1 MGGRTQ
7 SIPITTEEVIMK
19 EVTILAIGI
28 CLGMYIRHLK
38 YKNVVEREEMVAK
51 ARAEGRA
58 EAAAAAGAA

>member
-1 MGGRTQ
+1 
-7 SIPITTEEVIMK
+7 MK